1 MDCSTVM
8 LDEARRVVPG
18 AEFTHGDV
26 CALKHADGAVDA
38 VTTVYTLR
46 NFPDLRRG
54 VEEMYR
60 VTSTAGARV
69 VIWTRSRLQM
79 RSSRARCTCGSSWSC
94 PSSPDS

>member
-1 MDCSTVM
+1 M
-8 LDEARRVVPG
+8 RRGAWFPVPSSRIRRRLRV
-18 AEFTHGDV
+18 ETRRRRF
-26 CALKHADGAVDA
+26 DA

-60 VTSTAGARV
+60 VTKPGGSV
-69 VIWTRSRLQM
+69 VILDAFPPSNAFVKSALYV
-79 RSSRARCTCGSSWSC
+79 CGSSWSC